1 MISMH
6 LAMPVEIIRIRKIY
20 AKYKSASSKFTY
32 SVIFR
37 SILASAMHYLT
48 ITFDPSRPSGE
59 KRAASEYYPEVSITN
74 HSITR
79 RKRKV
84 RAARIHGYIRP
95 QYFRSPLVAA
105 VQVLLHLCASD
116 TRIHFHCGSQSNI
129 PRAVLRGRQRRNRE
143 PRRDQPALS
152 LSPSLH
158 R

>member
-1 MISMH
+1 M
-6 LAMPVEIIRIRKIY
+6 
-20 AKYKSASSKFTY
+20 FTY

-37 SILASAMHYLT
+37 SILASAMHYPT

-95 QYFRSPLVAA
+95 QFPFTTCGCCTSPPPLVRVRHAYPLPLRKSVEHSA
-105 VQVLLHLCASD
+105 RDS
-116 TRIHFHCGSQSNI
+116 
-129 PRAVLRGRQRRNRE
+129 PRATTKNRE
-143 PRRDQPALS
+143 ITPERLTSPFSFTPPVDVRVNRRENSRDV
-152 LSPSLH
+152 
-158 R
+158 